1 MFHSKHS
8 AGVID
13 TVICKAEMLLVCV
26 TKQNA
31 EGEASPTALHGVSM
45 TGTQKGD

>member
-1 MFHSKHS
+1 MLHSKHS